1 LRGRVVYRPEHRWN
15 PDSTFL
21 IFTAYFDESDTHG
34 LSPTLVMAAFLG
46 SARQWELF
54 GRKIRAL
61 RPRDGFK
68 VFHAKDFKA
77 LRGEFRGWGPSKC
90 VRLLNDAAVAIR
102 DGLDG
107 RGYNRPAAHAVYYRI
122 SRLLRPERDAPRQ
135 PIRVCF
141 RACMIRLIQIV
152 IADMKRHKLHAAIP
166 SGNQLL
172 RCQSRRRAPRRRAFV
187 QGADLAPG
195 PSFTVRILIPP
206 SWSSPGTRAR
216 PREEWSAA
224 GRRQS

>member
-1 LRGRVVYRPEHRWN
+1 
-15 PDSTFL
+15 
-21 IFTAYFDESDTHG
+21 
-34 LSPTLVMAAFLG
+34 
-46 SARQWELF
+46 
-54 GRKIRAL
+54 
-61 RPRDGFK
+61 
-68 VFHAKDFKA
+68 
-77 LRGEFRGWGPSKC
+77 

-102 DGLDG
+102 DGLMEG
-107 RGYNRPAAHAVYYRI
+107 VTIALPRTLYITEYRGGYVPKGMHLDSQYG
-122 SRLLRPERDAPRQ
+122 
-135 PIRVCF
+135 VCF

-152 IADMKRHKLHAAIP
+152 IADMKRHKLHAATP

-216 PREEWSAA
+216 PVAFSRRSPLDRDAPA
-224 GRRQS
+224 LGRGIPI